1 MAEKSITNA
10 KKPNQVAKTARKLS
24 GSTRKDRKSALKLV
38 AQSTARGVL
47 KSAIAQKERAK
58 AGPTETSPHRFDRTD
73 ADKAAMKTEKAAL
86 RQWGSQGETVKKAA
100 SLGVKPKKIAKTAYR
115 AKKAVNKRMDKA
127 AKVQGV
133 SPLTRKKK

>member
-1 MAEKSITNA
+1 MAEKSMTNV

-47 KSAIAQKERAK
+47 KSASAQKLRAK
-58 AGPTETSPHRFDRTD
+58 EGPSDPSWAFDHTD
-73 ADKAAMKTEKAAL
+73 GEKAAQKAEKAAL

-133 SPLTRKKK
+133 SSLTRKKK